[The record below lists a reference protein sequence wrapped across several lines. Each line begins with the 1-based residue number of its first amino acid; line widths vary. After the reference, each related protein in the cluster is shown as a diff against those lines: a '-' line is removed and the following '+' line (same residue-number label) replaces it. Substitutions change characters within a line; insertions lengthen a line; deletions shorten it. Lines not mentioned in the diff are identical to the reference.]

1 VAGMLLAV
9 PILAIVKIF
18 CDRVDSLTPL
28 GEFLGD

>member
-1 VAGMLLAV
+1 MLLAV

-18 CDRVDSLTPL
+18 CDRVDDLNNL